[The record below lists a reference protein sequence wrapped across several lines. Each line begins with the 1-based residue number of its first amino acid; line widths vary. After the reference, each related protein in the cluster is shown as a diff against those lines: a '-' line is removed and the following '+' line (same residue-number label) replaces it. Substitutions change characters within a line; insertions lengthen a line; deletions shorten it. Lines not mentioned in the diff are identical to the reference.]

1 VESYS
6 LRPAT
11 SDDIGAVLDVE
22 KRVHVAPWG
31 EDNFRFEL
39 TKPYSQFLVM
49 TDDETDEKVAGYI
62 IYWVLFEECQILNVV
77 VDTPFRG
84 LGVAKKMI
92 RQAAQTAMQKGIKK
106 ISLEVRKSNA
116 AAIQLY
122 QGQRFVITQVRRNFY
137 SNGEDA
143 YQMTLHLDENPIE
156 F

>member
-11 SDDIGAVLDVE
+11 SDDIPAVLDVE
-22 KRVHVAPWG
+22 RRVHVAPWG
-31 EDNFRFEL
+31 DENFRFEL
-39 TKPYSQFLVM
+39 TKPYSQFLVL

-62 IYWVLFEECQILNVV
+62 IYWMLFEECQILNVV
-77 VDTPFRG
+77 VDAPFRG
-84 LGVAKKMI
+84 LGMAKKMV
-92 RQAAQTAMQKGIKK
+92 RQAAQSAMQKGIKK
-106 ISLEVRKSNA
+106 VNLEVRKSNA

-143 YQMTLHLDENPIE
+143 YQMTLHLDENPVE